1 MTLFEFIRELFANAA
16 LQQDFAEDPQG
27 VLQVHGLDGITASD
41 VREALLRASD
51 GPTGWPP
58 PAAHESAVHYLTTYT
73 CTVVAGRAMA

>member
-1 MTLFEFIRELFANAA
+1 MTLLEFIRELFANTA
-16 LQQDFAEDPQG
+16 LQEDFAVDPQG

-51 GPTGWPP
+51 EPIGWPP
-58 PAAHESAVHYLTTYT
+58 PAAHVSAAQYLTTFT